1 MANVLFTRTSD
12 PNSKPVT
19 DGQLIFDTSGNGKMY
34 LDNGTDRLE
43 MGGALTVDATL
54 SKTSTNPV
62 QNKAVAGVM
71 LDTLSD
77 IGNVTSKGFLTDAL
91 AVKELNTNVN
101 ELNNSFVSNIYV
113 GDDGKLH
120 KVQGGADSVLPFSS
134 LYTPQSATAT
144 APSLTLNHNANF
156 FVLVSSTRHSFV
168 SKNVEWFK
176 LYIND
181 TEISSYHID
190 SMGWQVWGSDNGS
203 PATWVFTYELKKGD
217 VMRISNPVYTGNSY
231 SILA

>member
-34 LDNGTDRLE
+34 LDNGTNRLE

-91 AVKELNTNVN
+91 AVKQLNTNVN
-101 ELNNSFVSNIYV
+101 ELNNRLNNLKFEKGNIVFTVTGFGMAGNLYYASAGISKSFEQNFTE
-113 GDDGKLH
+113 K
-120 KVQGGADSVLPFSS
+120 PFI
-134 LYTPQSATAT
+134 SATSVYN
-144 APSLTLNHNANF
+144 PSGNAI
-156 FVLVSSTRHSFV
+156 VSAS
-168 SKNVEWFK
+168 
-176 LYIND
+176 L
-181 TEISSYHID
+181 
-190 SMGWQVWGSDNGS
+190 GSDKNGITS
-203 PATWVFTYELKKGD
+203 VYILCTTNVTGD
-217 VMRISNPVYTGNSY
+217 FGLDYIAIGK
-231 SILA
+231 

>member
-34 LDNGTDRLE
+34 LDNGTNRLE

-91 AVKELNTNVN
+91 AVKQLNTNVN
-101 ELNNSFVSNIYV
+101 ELNNSLGNT
-113 GDDGKLH
+113 GKCDLLLTQEPTNT
-120 KVQGGADSVLPFSS
+120 KSVQLPHS
-134 LYTPQSATAT
+134 LNDYRSIIVINR
-144 APSLTLNHNANF
+144 APSGNLTCTSACPIDILKTTNA
-156 FVLVSSTRHSFV
+156 SA
-168 SKNVEWFK
+168 K
-176 LYIND
+176 LYVDSTNTNNRTSVYYIDD
-181 TEISSYHID
+181 THL
-190 SMGWQVWGSDNGS
+190 G
-203 PATWVFTYELKKGD
+203 
-217 VMRISNPVYTGNSY
+217 VYAIGVTCMVYGVK
-231 SILA
+231 

>member
-34 LDNGTDRLE
+34 LDNGTNRLE

-77 IGNVTSKGFLTDAL
+77 IGTVTSKGFLTDAL

-101 ELNNSFVSNIYV
+101 ELNNSLVDKASNSDFIIVTGTTGSQINVGSQIPYPAGVSAKTHCVVGFSCQYSNNKYYSATGLVSVSGNPDCIIVNVSNTGYCNKPIKI
-113 GDDGKLH
+113 KLM
-120 KVQGGADSVLPFSS
+120 
-134 LYTPQSATAT
+134 
-144 APSLTLNHNANF
+144 
-156 FVLVSSTRHSFV
+156 
-168 SKNVEWFK
+168 K
-176 LYIND
+176 L
-181 TEISSYHID
+181 
-190 SMGWQVWGSDNGS
+190 
-203 PATWVFTYELKKGD
+203 
-217 VMRISNPVYTGNSY
+217 
-231 SILA
+231 

>member
-1 MANVLFTRTSD
+1 MANVLFTRKNASEI
-12 PNSKPVT
+12 PNVPIT

-34 LDNGTDRLE
+34 LDNGTNRLE

-101 ELNNSFVSNIYV
+101 ELNNSLGDVSGFTNDTYDSLGSFIQYCV
-113 GDDGKLH
+113 DNGYLPDVNLLPLIPTMTSNTTPSGVASASTEITDGSGKWEAWRAF
-120 KVQGGADSVLPFSS
+120 KGGGNAPYWSS
-134 LYTPQSATAT
+134 G
-144 APSLTLNHNANF
+144 NNAK
-156 FVLVSSTRHSFV
+156 T
-168 SKNVEWFK
+168 EWLQYKYPALDK
-176 LYIND
+176 LY
-181 TEISSYHID
+181 S
-190 SMGWQVWGSDNGS
+190 Q
-203 PATWVFTYELKKGD
+203 
-217 VMRISNPVYTGNSY
+217 Y
-231 SILA
+231 SFIIVAPCNLLLAFWS

>member
-34 LDNGTDRLE
+34 LDNGTDRLV

-101 ELNNSFVSNIYV
+101 ELNNSLGGLTPIIDSTGKITGYKTKVGADTVFPFSNAKQQTGSLTHHSGNIYSV
-113 GDDGKLH
+113 ECKNAIVVCVSPGNTNLYGVCVINDGQKIYETWT
-120 KVQGGADSVLPFSS
+120 GGALLSFPYENGILSTKAIGHIE
-134 LYTPQSATAT
+134 YT
-144 APSLTLNHNANF
+144 
-156 FVLVSSTRHSFV
+156 
-168 SKNVEWFK
+168 
-176 LYIND
+176 Y
-181 TEISSYHID
+181 Y
-190 SMGWQVWGSDNGS
+190 SMYD
-203 PATWVFTYELKKGD
+203 
-217 VMRISNPVYTGNSY
+217 
-231 SILA
+231 

>member
-101 ELNNSFVSNIYV
+101 ELNNSLVANSNHFYF
-113 GDDGKLH
+113 DYKNGKY
-120 KVQGGADSVLPFSS
+120 GYNTDSSRGADTFFPFNKVFSKLSQKYKTSTVTVDLGFQPDFCSVYFVDTTYNHGSA
-134 LYTPQSATAT
+134 YTNGVITAKNGVLDIKSIT
-144 APSLTLNHNANF
+144 DNILTFTVRSDYLTL
-156 FVLVSSTRHSFV
+156 L
-168 SKNVEWFK
+168 
-176 LYIND
+176 
-181 TEISSYHID
+181 ISI
-190 SMGWQVWGSDNGS
+190 V
-203 PATWVFTYELKKGD
+203 ATNL
-217 VMRISNPVYTGNSY
+217 
-231 SILA
+231 

>member
-34 LDNGTDRLE
+34 LDNGTNRLE

-101 ELNNSFVSNIYV
+101 ELNNSLSNLGKATLLASPNANGTVTVSNLSVFKYIYIEIGWTGTNLIFDPSV
-113 GDDGKLH
+113 IPYDVKKNGNKYNLQALVASASYKASNHAIFQYISDTSISVELM
-120 KVQGGADSVLPFSS
+120 DS
-134 LYTPQSATAT
+134 
-144 APSLTLNHNANF
+144 ANI
-156 FVLVSSTRHSFV
+156 RP
-168 SKNVEWFK
+168 KIYGIK
-176 LYIND
+176 
-181 TEISSYHID
+181 
-190 SMGWQVWGSDNGS
+190 
-203 PATWVFTYELKKGD
+203 
-217 VMRISNPVYTGNSY
+217 
-231 SILA
+231 